1 MFNIKE
7 YIKDSSYKIHITNN
21 TTYIDN
27 YKSIDTLNDNLI
39 ILTFDTFKLKIEGND
54 FIIKKLVDQELLFSG
69 YITNINFTL
78 K

>member
-7 YIKDSSYKIHITNN
+7 YLKDSSFKIKINNN

-27 YKSIDTLNDNLI
+27 YISIDTLNDNLI
-39 ILTFDTFKLKIEGND
+39 ILTFNTFKLKIEGNN
-54 FIIKKLVDQELLFSG
+54 FIIKKLVDQELLFTG
-69 YITNINFTL
+69 YISNINVIE

>member
-7 YIKDSSYKIHITNN
+7 YLKDTSFKIKINNN

-27 YKSIDTLNDNLI
+27 YISIDTLNDNLI
-39 ILTFDTFKLKIEGND
+39 ILTFNTFKLKIEGNN
-54 FIIKKLVDQELLFSG
+54 FIIKKLVDQELLFTG
-69 YITNINFTL
+69 YISNINFIQ